1 MKMIETVGDLKKALA
16 HIPDHYEVWARDLD
30 CYAHEIAGAGC
41 GERTETIKLANGEIL
56 KDKIP
61 YCVIDLDHKD

>member
-1 MKMIETVGDLKKALA
+1 MKYGQGD
-16 HIPDHYEVWARDLD
+16 ID
-30 CYAHEIAGAGC
+30 CYAHEISGAGC

-56 KDKIP
+56 KKNKIL